1 MCSIRKHDI
10 EIATLESEG
19 GNPSLYCGMPHPKER
34 PFSPLILRH
43 EGTNNIL
50 LMFWYFEGQAKLRH
64 LMKWMSVQPDNQ
76 AKRQCKD
83 FNVAMFLVRGVVCTC
98 IAPENIFNT
107 LMEGI
112 GKSWGRRESQQG
124 P

>member
-1 MCSIRKHDI
+1 M
-10 EIATLESEG
+10 
-19 GNPSLYCGMPHPKER
+19 
-34 PFSPLILRH
+34 
-43 EGTNNIL
+43 
-50 LMFWYFEGQAKLRH
+50 MFWYFEGQAKLRH
-64 LMKWMSVQPDNQ
+64 LVKWMSVQPDNQ
-76 AKRQCKD
+76 TKRQCKD
-83 FNVAMFLVRGVVCTC
+83 FNVAMFLVSGVVCTC

>member
-1 MCSIRKHDI
+1 M
-10 EIATLESEG
+10 
-19 GNPSLYCGMPHPKER
+19 
-34 PFSPLILRH
+34 
-43 EGTNNIL
+43 
-50 LMFWYFEGQAKLRH
+50 MFWYFEGQAKLRH
-64 LMKWMSVQPDNQ
+64 LVKWMSVQPDNQ